1 MKLQGCHVLVVE
13 DDEDAREILRVVLEV
28 CGATVATVANAT
40 QALAALGA
48 GRFHAIV
55 SDLAMPEQ
63 SGFWLIKKIREKYRQ
78 PHLPALAVTGHA
90 FPGDQVTGAGFD
102 DLIRKPPDPDALCAT
117 VARLISEWGGR

>member
-13 DDEDAREILRVVLEV
+13 DDEDSREVIRVVLEV
-28 CGATVATVANAT
+28 CGATVATVGNAT
-40 QALAALGA
+40 QALAALAA

-63 SGFWLIKKIREKYRQ
+63 SGFWLIRKIREKYRQ

-102 DLIRKPPDPDALCAT
+102 DLIRKPPDPAALCA
-117 VARLISEWGGR
+117 ALSRLIGEWKER